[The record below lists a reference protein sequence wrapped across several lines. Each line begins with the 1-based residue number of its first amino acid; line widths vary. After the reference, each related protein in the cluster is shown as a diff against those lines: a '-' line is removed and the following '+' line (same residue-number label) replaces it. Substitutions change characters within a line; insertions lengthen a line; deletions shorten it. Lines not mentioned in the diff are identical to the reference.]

1 MFMVYVDIDKDGD
14 ACKPYTGREYYT
26 RSEAEKELKE
36 ASEDHQYFHAWIE
49 EV

>member
-14 ACKPYTGREYYT
+14 ACKPYTGREYYE
-26 RSEAEKELKE
+26 RADAEKELKE
-36 ASEDHQYFHAWIE
+36 ADKDPQYFHAWIE